1 VTALIVS
8 LSGLSERNL
17 PDCVSFAGELDSRLV
32 PASWLL
38 PPRPRDG
45 RHLPDAPV
53 IRWLR
58 RRVEVGDAL
67 VLHGFD
73 HTVDPIGRWATSG
86 MAKIGRRAEFAAL
99 PSHEAALR
107 LIAATRAMDELGLRS
122 DVFAPPRWLAS
133 AGTVVALRQR
143 GFRVCADSS
152 GVRLLD
158 PRGNHDRLLRGR
170 VLNTGRPLNT
180 GAALSAGGILSAGG
194 VLGAGGVRTSGGVR
208 TPPGARTSGGV
219 PPEAADA
226 WRYRALVASAART
239 ARRGG
244 LVRIAAEADELGRP
258 AARQALLDAV
268 DAALAADAHPATY
281 RAPMPARAPLSA

>member
-1 VTALIVS
+1 MTALIVS

-58 RRVEVGDAL
+58 RRVDLGDAL

-99 PSHEAALR
+99 PTHEAALR

-158 PRGNHDRLLRGR
+158 PRGNQDQLLRGR

-180 GAALSAGGILSAGG
+180 GAALGAGGILGAGG
-194 VLGAGGVRTSGGVR
+194 VLGTGGVW
-208 TPPGARTSGGV
+208 TSGGV

-226 WRYRALVASAART
+226 WRYRALVALAART

-244 LVRIAAEADELGRP
+244 LVRIAVEAGELGRP

-268 DAALAADAHPATY
+268 DAALAAGAQPATY
-281 RAPMPARAPLSA
+281 RAPVPARAPLSA